1 MNMATT
7 TTKTKK
13 TITITMSE
21 TAPVRID
28 PALWPV
34 IASAETHDGKV
45 ECQANTEWVI
55 KVREHADGRRLVYG
69 SQSAGNG
76 GQYAGYRGKDAGYLI
91 DAPPRDA
98 FGRDVATTSD
108 GVTHDV
114 NAATIRAIR
123 RVAGVI
129 GDEDLGA
136 ECVGDLP
143 AQEIG

>member
-1 MNMATT
+1 MTT
-7 TTKTKK
+7 EKK
-13 TITITMSE
+13 MIEITMSE

-28 PALWPV
+28 AALWPV

-45 ECQANTEWVI
+45 ECQANTEWAI

-76 GQYAGYRGKDAGYLI
+76 GHYAGYRGKDAGYLI
-91 DAPPRDA
+91 SVDTQVEEHGSPDDMRRAYAARDKA
-98 FGRDVATTSD
+98 REEQ
-108 GVTHDV
+108 
-114 NAATIRAIR
+114 TIRAIR

-143 AQEIG
+143 AQEI

>member
-1 MNMATT
+1 MTT
-7 TTKTKK
+7 EKK

-21 TAPVRID
+21 TAPVEVD
-28 PALWPV
+28 PEQWPV
-34 IASAETHDGKV
+34 IASASTHDGKV

-91 DAPPRDA
+91 SVDTQVEGHGSPDDMRHAYAARDKV
-98 FGRDVATTSD
+98 REEQ
-108 GVTHDV
+108 
-114 NAATIRAIR
+114 TIRAIR

-143 AQEIG
+143 AQEI

>member
-1 MNMATT
+1 MTT
-7 TTKTKK
+7 EKK

-21 TAPVRID
+21 TAPVKVD
-28 PALWPV
+28 PEQWPI

-45 ECQANTEWVI
+45 VYQANTEWVI
-55 KVREHADGRRLVYG
+55 EVREHADGRRLVYG
-69 SQSAGNG
+69 SQSAGRG

-91 DAPPRDA
+91 AVDTQVEGHGSPDDMRRAYAARDKV
-98 FGRDVATTSD
+98 REEQ
-108 GVTHDV
+108 
-114 NAATIRAIR
+114 TIRAIR

-143 AQEIG
+143 AQEI